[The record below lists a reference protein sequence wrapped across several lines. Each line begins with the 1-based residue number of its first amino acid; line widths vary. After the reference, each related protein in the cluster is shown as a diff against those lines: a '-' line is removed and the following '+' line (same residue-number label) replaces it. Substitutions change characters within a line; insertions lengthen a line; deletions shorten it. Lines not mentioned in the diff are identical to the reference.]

1 MRPSKSNW
9 RILKL
14 TSPRSTSHLKTATP
28 TCWKEKTTRFSR
40 LLTEFS
46 EDQKEKVLDNF
57 KLLDQSKSG
66 QSLSCGTSV
75 GHELSINPLMLEK
88 NWPTSN
94 LRSLEPTTGALLSCS
109 AVFLGHKL

>member
-1 MRPSKSNW
+1 MNAD
-9 RILKL
+9 RIFFRGASFEIKL
-14 TSPRSTSHLKTATP
+14 EDPEADLTQVYVSSHLR

-75 GHELSINPLMLEK
+75 GHELSFNPLMLEK
-88 NWPTSN
+88 
-94 LRSLEPTTGALLSCS
+94 TGQPP
-109 AVFLGHKL
+109 F